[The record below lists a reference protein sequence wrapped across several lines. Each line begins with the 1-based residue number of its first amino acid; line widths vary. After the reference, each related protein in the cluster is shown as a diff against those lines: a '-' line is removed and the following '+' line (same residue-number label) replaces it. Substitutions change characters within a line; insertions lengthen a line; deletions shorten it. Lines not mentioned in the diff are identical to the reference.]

1 MKKAKPKNATSRM
14 ISAATVEEY
23 FANVREPQLSLLQ
36 KVRATIRKAAPAE
49 TVETISYGMPTFKYQ
64 GSLVCY
70 AAFSDHCSLFPMGSE
85 AIDKFKTELR
95 GFETAK
101 GTIRFT
107 VGKPLPASLITKI
120 VKFRVARNEGK
131 AKLKAGAKKSD

>member
-1 MKKAKPKNATSRM
+1 
-14 ISAATVEEY
+14 V
-23 FANVREPQLSLLQ
+23 
-36 KVRATIRKAAPAE
+36 
-49 TVETISYGMPTFKYQ
+49 
-64 GSLVCY
+64 
-70 AAFSDHCSLFPMGSE
+70 
-85 AIDKFKTELR
+85 
-95 GFETAK
+95 K